1 MTKNGSHAG
10 STAAG
15 VAMQAIVRVA
25 RFDASRGGGESPG
38 RFSKC
43 TGYAYKVPAS
53 PGPRGLCVCSITGRY
68 HLDEASVT
76 FGAGSTHDDTQL
88 TTEARYT

>member
-1 MTKNGSHAG
+1 VTKNGSHTG

-25 RFDASRGGGESPG
+25 RFGASRGGGEGPG
-38 RFSKC
+38 RFPEC

-53 PGPRGLCVCSITGRY
+53 PGPRGFRVCSITGRY
-68 HLDEASVT
+68 HLDKAGIT
-76 FGAGSTHDDTQL
+76 FGPGTTYNNAQL